1 MKGNGIIA
9 FEGSSVIGPLDGIFG
24 LMCAER
30 KLCPRCYKELSVYP
44 QMPILLEGCLRGA
57 LRVWAEWF
65 HRSSLVVRNA
75 GAYLCLTCI
84 VSSEAFQAICDPKN
98 RKHANKATVFDDDNC
113 KIPELRDGW
122 PRHQLPRWVQ
132 WSSR

>member
-1 MKGNGIIA
+1 MRSKHCTGGGKSESIHVLFLLSHFFKIIRLAYMKRNGIFA
-9 FEGSSVIGPLDGIFG
+9 FEGSSVSGPLDGIFG

-44 QMPILLEGCLRGA
+44 QMPILLEGCQRGA

-65 HRSSLVVRNA
+65 HRSSLVVRDA

-84 VSSEAFQAICDPKN
+84 VSSEAY
-98 RKHANKATVFDDDNC
+98 
-113 KIPELRDGW
+113 
-122 PRHQLPRWVQ
+122 
-132 WSSR
+132 